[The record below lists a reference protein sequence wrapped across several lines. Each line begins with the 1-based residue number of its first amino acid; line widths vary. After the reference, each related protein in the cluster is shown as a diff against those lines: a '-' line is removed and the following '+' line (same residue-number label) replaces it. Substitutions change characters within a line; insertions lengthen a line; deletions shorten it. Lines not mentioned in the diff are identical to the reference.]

1 MGRLACVAAMLTI
14 RFRLARLTVPR
25 SHASGGRL
33 LQAEKALPRACFYF
47 SLDMLCK
54 HVPGI
59 YVRHNVPSEKLATGK
74 LGRHS
79 AQAAGR
85 LGRRSWAGR
94 RLPVIGSLP
103 ISMRPRAASIC
114 MAMRMVR

>member
-47 SLDMLCK
+47 SLGMLCK

-85 LGRRSWAGR
+85 LGRRSCGGR
-94 RLPVIGSLP
+94 YGTLVSLSTS
-103 ISMRPRAASIC
+103 IRPAALSTGI
-114 MAMRMVR
+114 ALSTVR